1 MGVIRHYREKG
12 LGQSLINSI
21 EAWCLN
27 HDIHRI
33 EVEVVPEN
41 TTAVDLFKS
50 ANYQIEGELKD
61 KLFIDHRYYNKYI
74 MAKLL
79 I

>member
-1 MGVIRHYREKG
+1 
-12 LGQSLINSI
+12 
-21 EAWCLN
+21 
-27 HDIHRI
+27 

-50 ANYQIEGELKD
+50 ANYQVEGELKD